1 MVRQRKITPRTWLA
15 KILIGLSC
23 GFLFY
28 YSHTP
33 FVYADSATGNIAV
46 ESREGHAGER
56 VEVKVEI
63 TSNPGIVGIKIPIE
77 YDNTGLMLVEVN
89 AGDIFSDMTYS
100 PSYED
105 MPYLIVAMGDMENTT
120 ETGTLATLVFEIRP
134 DALPGEYPVRIEIAP
149 DTAYDIEEEYIAF
162 TSTDG
167 SVHVVEDTESSVDEE
182 NSELPAQ
189 SENDTPATES
199 ETDAIPKDIVDAW
212 VLVGISICIIFLA
225 LYM

>member
-1 MVRQRKITPRTWLA
+1 M
-15 KILIGLSC
+15 
-23 GFLFY
+23 
-28 YSHTP
+28 
-33 FVYADSATGNIAV
+33 
-46 ESREGHAGER
+46 
-56 VEVKVEI
+56 
-63 TSNPGIVGIKIPIE
+63 
-77 YDNTGLMLVEVN
+77 
-89 AGDIFSDMTYS
+89 
-100 PSYED
+100 
-105 MPYLIVAMGDMENTT
+105 
-120 ETGTLATLVFEIRP
+120 
-134 DALPGEYPVRIEIAP
+134 RIEIAP